1 MMYSIFMLKNCNATA
16 EKRFMNYE
24 WTKAHGGVNIYEYE
38 TAYTGHIEP
47 RATVQ
52 ETLEAI
58 YTMFNINHPA
68 DYCGRSLS
76 VSDLVA
82 LEETGTYFCDSTGF
96 KKIN

>member
-1 MMYSIFMLKNCNATA
+1 MMYSIFMLKRCNATT

-24 WTKAHGGVNIYEYE
+24 WTMAHGGVNIYEYE

-47 RATVQ
+47 KETVND
-52 ETLEAI
+52 TLEAI
-58 YTMFNINHPA
+58 YTMFNLHTPA
-68 DYCGRSLS
+68 DYRGRSMS

-82 LEETGTYFCDSTGF
+82 LEETGTYFCDIAGF